1 MHLTLIIS
9 SLGPGGAER
18 VLSELANY
26 WTLKGHQISLITL
39 ASPKSQPFYLLDSRI
54 NLIQLN
60 QNQTESSTM
69 KRVKNILKRLFCLRK
84 AIHQLKPDVIVS
96 FIDIMNVTTLI
107 ATMGLKIPVVVSERI
122 DPNFH
127 SINKL
132 YTWLRLR
139 FYPFSQKIIVQTKN
153 SANYFP
159 SSFRHFIKIIPN
171 PVVIPKNYKIN
182 LSKKVQYIVTVGRL
196 SIQKDHVTLIH
207 AFSNVLK
214 IHPDLTL
221 TIYGEGSERTKL
233 EGLITSLSLQHKVHL
248 PGTTKNIHE
257 ALMNA
262 DLFIFPSRYEGF
274 PNALCEAMAIGLPVI
289 ASNCSGNV
297 DIVRDGVD
305 GRLFPVGNIDALTN
319 ITLQLLDDPQQCA
332 RLAEEAKKVCNRF
345 HPDHIFTMWDQ
356 VIDCACDSL

>member
-159 SSFRHFIKIIPN
+159 SSFRHFIKKSSVYCNGWKVEYSKRPCHPHSCFFQRPQN
-171 PVVIPKNYKIN
+171 PP
-182 LSKKVQYIVTVGRL
+182 
-196 SIQKDHVTLIH
+196 
-207 AFSNVLK
+207 
-214 IHPDLTL
+214 
-221 TIYGEGSERTKL
+221 
-233 EGLITSLSLQHKVHL
+233 
-248 PGTTKNIHE
+248 
-257 ALMNA
+257 
-262 DLFIFPSRYEGF
+262 
-274 PNALCEAMAIGLPVI
+274 
-289 ASNCSGNV
+289 
-297 DIVRDGVD
+297 
-305 GRLFPVGNIDALTN
+305 
-319 ITLQLLDDPQQCA
+319 
-332 RLAEEAKKVCNRF
+332 
-345 HPDHIFTMWDQ
+345 
-356 VIDCACDSL
+356 